1 MGQNIGLGFLLVT
14 GSTATYSKAALLNE
28 NRVEKHTGNQNDI
41 DGCQL
46 GPA

>member
-1 MGQNIGLGFLLVT
+1 MGRNIGPGFLLVT

-28 NRVEKHTGNQNDI
+28 ARVENTRVTQNDI

>member
-14 GSTATYSKAALLNE
+14 GSSATYSKAALLKE
-28 NRVEKHTGNQNDI
+28 NRVEKHRTQNE
-41 DGCQL
+41 DGRQL